1 MYNYKKD
8 DSVYLLKRENG
19 SGTFTGFE
27 GVIKDVSRTVKGVKR
42 FTVSYLGDNEI
53 VFRGD
58 QTCVKDMYVN
68 SFYLFPSE
76 KEADQYLDE
85 LEKTQ
90 MMKEK
95 IEKII
100 QSKCTFEELEQ
111 IYLFLEARYPHEMR

>member
-42 FTVSYLGDNEI
+42 FTVSYLGNYEI
-53 VFRGD
+53 VFRNNQICAED
-58 QTCVKDMYVN
+58 YYNN
-68 SFYLFPSE
+68 SFYLFSSE
-76 KEADQYLDE
+76 KEADQHLEE

-90 MMKEK
+90 MMKED
-95 IEKII
+95 II
-100 QSKCTFEELEQ
+100 RLVKSKCTFEELEQ
-111 IYLFLEARYPHEMR
+111 IYLFLEAHYPHEMR